1 MKNPDNIRRLREK
14 HQLSRDEFARLVYVT
29 GRTVYS
35 WELGDRE
42 MPNGLWEL
50 ALIKLE
56 NFEPV
61 MPKFDNVDQLEITL

>member
-14 HQLSRDEFARLVYVT
+14 HDLSRDEFARLVYVT
-29 GRTVYS
+29 SRAVYS

-42 MPNGLWEL
+42 MPDGLWEL

-56 NFEPV
+56 NFEPII
-61 MPKFDNVDQLEITL
+61 PKYENPSQVEIKL